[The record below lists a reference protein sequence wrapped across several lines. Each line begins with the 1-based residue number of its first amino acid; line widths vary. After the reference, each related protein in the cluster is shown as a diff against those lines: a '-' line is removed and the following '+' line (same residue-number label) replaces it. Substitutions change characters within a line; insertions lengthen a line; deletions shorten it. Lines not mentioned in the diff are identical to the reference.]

1 MRYKYFIILLNL
13 IIYSLVNKMCPN
25 SNNQNDNNIIN
36 RQNKTTTALK
46 SQTSLSTQKSTNIPK
61 NVMKKSFIERISKLA
76 NNPYVKGMGS
86 ITNIFG
92 SSISYKPK
100 SLKDDLKVLRNDWE
114 VIGTDMQ
121 IAFDLFR
128 KEVPNG
134 R

>member
-1 MRYKYFIILLNL
+1 MSRGLGDVYK
-13 IIYSLVNKMCPN
+13 
-25 SNNQNDNNIIN
+25 
-36 RQNKTTTALK
+36 RQ
-46 SQTSLSTQKSTNIPK
+46 
-61 NVMKKSFIERISKLA
+61 
-76 NNPYVKGMGS
+76 
-86 ITNIFG
+86 
-92 SSISYKPK
+92 SISYKPK

>member
-1 MRYKYFIILLNL
+1 
-13 IIYSLVNKMCPN
+13 
-25 SNNQNDNNIIN
+25 
-36 RQNKTTTALK
+36 
-46 SQTSLSTQKSTNIPK
+46 
-61 NVMKKSFIERISKLA
+61 MKKSFIERISKLA

-121 IAFDLFR
+121 IAFDLLR